1 MIKVLTKEYL
11 ATYMYLESEIKR
23 IRRRI
28 KYYEEHPIPRLYG
41 VVKGSLE
48 QFPYTECNF
57 VVSGPTIKSDEE
69 RKKLVRQLIIDLKG
83 NERLFE
89 DMKLEIECFLEKI
102 PPSQLQIKR
111 ILFLKYVDRKT
122 DFEIAA
128 ELGCD
133 RSTIN
138 KKIDR
143 YLQSVE
149 CLQGSKVLRKSL

>member
-89 DMKLEIECFLEKI
+89 DMKLEIECFLEK
-102 PPSQLQIKR
+102 SLQVSFK
-111 ILFLKYVDRKT
+111 
-122 DFEIAA
+122 
-128 ELGCD
+128 
-133 RSTIN
+133 
-138 KKIDR
+138 
-143 YLQSVE
+143 
-149 CLQGSKVLRKSL
+149 LRGFFF

>member
-1 MIKVLTKEYL
+1 M
-11 ATYMYLESEIKR
+11 
-23 IRRRI
+23 
-28 KYYEEHPIPRLYG
+28 
-41 VVKGSLE
+41 
-48 QFPYTECNF
+48 
-57 VVSGPTIKSDEE
+57 VSGPTVKSDEE

-138 KKIDR
+138 KKIER

-149 CLQGSKVLRKSL
+149 

>member
-69 RKKLVRQLIIDLKG
+69 RNKLVRQLIIDL
-83 NERLFE
+83 E

-128 ELGCD
+128 ELRCD

-143 YLQSVE
+143 YLQSI
-149 CLQGSKVLRKSL
+149 G